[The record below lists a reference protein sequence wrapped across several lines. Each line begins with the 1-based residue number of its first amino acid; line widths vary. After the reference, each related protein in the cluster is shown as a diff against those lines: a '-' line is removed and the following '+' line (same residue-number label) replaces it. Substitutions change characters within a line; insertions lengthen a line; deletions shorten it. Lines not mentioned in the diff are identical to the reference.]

1 MRWKIVPK
9 VVSEKENKK
18 KKKNKRQK
26 EINDEIIEKRKNEI
40 LGILIIALAILSAIA
55 LFTDTAGIVGR
66 ELSRVYYY
74 IIGYGAFMFPV
85 LFMIWGITL
94 IRLKGLR
101 INSRLIGFLLAYI
114 SVMAL
119 VHSYKFNDSPLDAAL
134 LGQGGGIIGGGLSWV
149 FLALFGY
156 IGSFVIFGAFLL
168 IGFLLW
174 FDVHLI
180 SILIHV
186 KESIV
191 SFISKYKNWIENKIS
206 KDEEDNSKSNKK
218 SNKNTSNGIQNK
230 DENLDKLSDDSSAGY
245 EENDIFTDRQ
255 QFESDDDFFNYEKD
269 QDIPVDDFY
278 SEATKEKTDMTKNKR
293 KKKSNSSKAE
303 NVSII
308 KKEDVLSSNKPEN
321 GNNIDEFLLPSIK
334 LLKDTNVNR
343 QKPGNKSN
351 ILEDT
356 LQSFGVKAKVLK
368 VNHGPTITRYEVQ
381 PASGV
386 KVSKIVNLADD
397 IALALAAPGVRIE
410 APIPGK
416 AAVGVEVPH
425 MKDITVR
432 LRDIISS
439 KEFSKSEGKLQLA
452 LGMGIDGKPIVADL
466 SKMPHLLVA
475 GATGS
480 GKSVC
485 INTIITSIL
494 YKATPDE
501 VKLLL
506 IDPKKVELTSY
517 KGLPHLFAPVVT
529 DPKKAASVLKLVVD
543 EMENRYELFSGSA
556 TRGIESYNQKVD
568 EKDKLPYIVVIIDE
582 LSDLMMVSASDVEDN
597 ICRLAQM
604 ARAAGIHLVIAT
616 QRPSVDVI
624 TGLIKANIPSRISF
638 AVSSQTDSRTI
649 LDMGGAEKL
658 LGKGDM
664 LLAPAGTQKPQRVQ
678 GAFIDNDE
686 ISNIVGFVKNQAN
699 PDYIFDFDDINV
711 VKIEMENDDER
722 DDLYQAAIKLVVNYR
737 ASISMLQRRL
747 HVGHSRAARMIDM
760 MEEDGIV
767 GPYVGSKAREVLISS
782 EELDDFLEGNK
793 KEDKQNKDID
803 IDIDS
808 D

>member
-1 MRWKIVPK
+1 MPK
-9 VVSEKENKK
+9 TASKNNKK
-18 KKKNKRQK
+18 QK
-26 EINDEIIEKRKNEI
+26 QNNINDVLIEKRKNEI
-40 LGILIIALAILSAIA
+40 IGILLIALAILSAIA
-55 LFTDTAGIVGR
+55 LYTDTAGYVGR
-66 ELSRVYYY
+66 KLSGIYHY
-74 IIGYGAFMFPV
+74 IIGDGSFVFPV
-85 LFMIWGITL
+85 LFLLWGITL
-94 IRLKGLR
+94 VRLKGLR
-101 INSRLIGFLLAYI
+101 INSRLVGFILAYI
-114 SVMAL
+114 CIMTIIHTYQYSA
-119 VHSYKFNDSPLDAAL
+119 FPTEAAF
-134 LGQGGGIIGGGLSWV
+134 LGQGGGLIGGGISYL
-149 FLALFGY
+149 FMGLFGY
-156 IGSFVIFGAFLL
+156 IGSFVILGAIVL
-168 IGFLLW
+168 IGLLLG

-180 SILIHV
+180 SILKNIKDYFV
-186 KESIV
+186 SIINRIKMFFEKRSAARREKKKAGCSGEKESAEKV
-191 SFISKYKNWIENKIS
+191 DRLS
-206 KDEEDNSKSNKK
+206 DNSYKQYEESALFTDNELARSTDNQDDISIDEFFAEDFVEDKSVETASFNTK
-218 SNKNTSNGIQNK
+218 SGKPSKTVSNVSVVK
-230 DENLDKLSDDSSAGY
+230 DENKDKAR
-245 EENDIFTDRQ
+245 EE
-255 QFESDDDFFNYEKD
+255 
-269 QDIPVDDFY
+269 
-278 SEATKEKTDMTKNKR
+278 
-293 KKKSNSSKAE
+293 
-303 NVSII
+303 
-308 KKEDVLSSNKPEN
+308 
-321 GNNIDEFLLPSIK
+321 NNIDYEDYLLPSIK
-334 LLKDTNVNR
+334 LLKDTR
-343 QKPGNKSN
+343 LSRDKPGNKSN
-351 ILEDT
+351 ILEET

-386 KVSKIVNLADD
+386 KVSKIVSLADD

-439 KEFSKSEGKLQLA
+439 SEFSDTDGKLLLA
-452 LGMGIDGKPIVADL
+452 LGMGIDGKPIVTNLA
-466 SKMPHLLVA
+466 KMPHLLVA

-485 INTIITSIL
+485 VNTIITSIL
-494 YKATPDE
+494 YNATPDE

-506 IDPKKVELTSY
+506 IDPKKVELSVY
-517 KGLPHLFAPVVT
+517 QGLPHLFAPVVT

-543 EMENRYELFSGSA
+543 EMESRYELFSGSG
-556 TRGIESYNQKVD
+556 TRGIESYNK
-568 EKDKLPYIVVIIDE
+568 KMDKEEQLPYIVVIIDE

-686 ISNIVGFVKNQAN
+686 ITRIVDFVKNQAN
-699 PDYIFDFDDINV
+699 PDYIFDLEDINE
-711 VKIEMENDDER
+711 VKIEMESDDER
-722 DDLYQAAIKLVVNYR
+722 DELYKEAVKLVVNYR

-767 GPYVGSKAREVLISS
+767 GPYAGSKAREVLITPDELEDYLNANNTKDNNNF
-782 EELDDFLEGNK
+782 EENE
-793 KEDKQNKDID
+793 EIQ
-803 IDIDS
+803 
-808 D
+808 

>member
-1 MRWKIVPK
+1 MPK
-9 VVSEKENKK
+9 KAKDKGENKIK
-18 KKKNKRQK
+18 KSKNISKSRKKTRNTNKDKNKSINQ
-26 EINDEIIEKRKNEI
+26 EILEKRKNEI
-40 LGILIIALAILSAIA
+40 LGILIIALAILSSIAI
-55 LFTDTAGIVGR
+55 FTDTAGIVGQ
-66 ELSRVYYY
+66 ELSNFYDF
-74 IIGYGAFMFPV
+74 IIGRGSFVIPLL
-85 LFMIWGITL
+85 LFSWGITL
-94 IRLKGLR
+94 IRLKGLK
-101 INSRLIGFLLAYI
+101 INSRLIGFFLFYI
-114 SVMAL
+114 SMMSL
-119 VHSYKFNDSPLDAAL
+119 IHTYFFMDPLSDPVFTRE
-134 LGQGGGIIGGGLSWV
+134 GGGILAGSLSWISIN
-149 FLALFGY
+149 LFGRT
-156 IGSFVIFGAFLL
+156 GSYVMISASLL

-174 FDVHLI
+174 LDVLLI
-180 SILIHV
+180 SILRKIKV
-186 KESIV
+186 YLNLLFTRFKKVLNNKFLNPKEKNAKKDMKTIESNDLVIDVVEEEDDIFSNSDVSEDIV
-191 SFISKYKNWIENKIS
+191 VVDEVYAEDFTIDDVD
-206 KDEEDNSKSNKK
+206 DEEEKPKNQENDKKLENDKKNNKNNDSQTTKSNVT
-218 SNKNTSNGIQNK
+218 N
-230 DENLDKLSDDSSAGY
+230 
-245 EENDIFTDRQ
+245 EEN
-255 QFESDDDFFNYEKD
+255 SNY
-269 QDIPVDDFY
+269 QY
-278 SEATKEKTDMTKNKR
+278 R
-293 KKKSNSSKAE
+293 
-303 NVSII
+303 
-308 KKEDVLSSNKPEN
+308 
-321 GNNIDEFLLPSIK
+321 LPSIK
-334 LLKDTNVNR
+334 LLKDSNKNR
-343 QKPGNKSN
+343 KKPGNKSN
-351 ILEDT
+351 ILEET
-356 LQSFGVKAKVLK
+356 LNSFGVKAKVLK
-368 VNHGPTITRYEVQ
+368 VNHGPTITRYEIQ

-397 IALALAAPGVRIE
+397 IALSLAAPGVRIE

-425 MKDITVR
+425 MKNITIT

-439 KEFSKSEGKLQLA
+439 RQFSKAEGKLDLA
-452 LGMGIDGKPIVADL
+452 LGMGIDGKPIISDL

-494 YKATPDE
+494 YQAKPNE
-501 VKLLL
+501 VKMLL

-543 EMENRYELFSGSA
+543 EMENRYELFSGSG
-556 TRGIESYNQKVD
+556 TRGIESYNKKCSD
-568 EKDKLPYIVVIIDE
+568 EDKLPYIVVIIDE
-582 LSDLMMVSASDVEDN
+582 LSDLMMVAANDVEDN

-678 GAFIDNDE
+678 GAFINNDE
-686 ISNIVGFVKNQAN
+686 INDIVDFVKNQAN
-699 PDYIFDFDDINV
+699 PDYIFDLDDINEI
-711 VKIEMENDDER
+711 KIEMDKDDER
-722 DDLYQAAIKLVVNYR
+722 DDLYQEAIKLVVNYR

-767 GPYVGSKAREVLISS
+767 GPYAGSKAREVLVSKEDLDEFLANGSTKNLES
-782 EELDDFLEGNK
+782 EEV
-793 KEDKQNKDID
+793 
-803 IDIDS
+803 
-808 D
+808 

>member
-9 VVSEKENKK
+9 VVSDKENKK
-18 KKKNKRQK
+18 QKKNKRQR

-40 LGILIIALAILSAIA
+40 LGILIIALSVLSAIA
-55 LFTDTAGIVGR
+55 LFTDTAGIVGK
-66 ELSRVYYY
+66 ELSQVYYY

-94 IRLKGLR
+94 IRLKGLS

-119 VHSYKFNDSPLDAAL
+119 VHTYQFSDSPLDAAL
-134 LGQGGGIIGGGLSWV
+134 LGQGGGMISGGLSWC

-156 IGSFVIFGAFLL
+156 IGSFVILAAFLL
-168 IGFLLW
+168 IGLLLW

-186 KESIV
+186 KESTV
-191 SFISKYKNWIENKIS
+191 SFISKYKTWIEDKIS
-206 KDEEDNSKSNKK
+206 KDEEDNNMDYKK
-218 SNKNTSNGIQNK
+218 SNNNK
-230 DENLDKLSDDSSAGY
+230 SDELLNNDENMDKLSDDSFGEY

-255 QFESDDDFFNYEKD
+255 QLESDDGFFNYDKE
-269 QDIPVDDFY
+269 QETLVDDVY
-278 SEATKEKTDMTKNKR
+278 SEDTNKKTDKKNKI
-293 KKKSNSSKAE
+293 KKKSNSNRVE
-303 NVSII
+303 NISVV
-308 KKEDVLSSNKPEN
+308 KKDDVLSSNKLEN
-321 GNNIDEFLLPSIK
+321 DNNMDEYLLPSIK

-439 KEFSKSEGKLQLA
+439 NEFSKSNGKLQLA
-452 LGMGIDGKPIVADL
+452 LGMGIDGNPIIADL

-556 TRGIESYNQKVD
+556 TRGIESYNKKVD
-568 EKDKLPYIVVIIDE
+568 DEEKLPYIVVIVDE

-782 EELDDFLEGNK
+782 EELDDFLDGNN
-793 KEDKQNKDID
+793 KENNENN
-803 IDIDS
+803 DIDS